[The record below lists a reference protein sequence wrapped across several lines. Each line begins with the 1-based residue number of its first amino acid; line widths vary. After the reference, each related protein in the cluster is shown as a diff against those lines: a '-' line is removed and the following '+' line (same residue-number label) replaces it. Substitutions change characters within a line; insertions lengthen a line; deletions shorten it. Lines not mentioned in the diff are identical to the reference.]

1 MAAAFGLLSLLSVV
15 VLGDES
21 GYTASEHQKMKLAAI
36 EAMWGTEAAPADF
49 TAFGIPN
56 QTTHRNDYAIKI
68 PYLMGLI
75 GTRSL
80 DEPIPGI
87 PELVGR
93 AEHRIRGG
101 QIAYGAL
108 QRIRAD
114 KNDAEARMVFDAHWQ
129 DLGHGLLLKRY
140 RDDIGNATPAQIA
153 QAAMDAVPRVLP
165 LF

>member
-1 MAAAFGLLSLLSVV
+1 
-15 VLGDES
+15 
-21 GYTASEHQKMKLAAI
+21 MKLAAI
-36 EAMWGTEAAPADF
+36 EAMWETEAAPADF

-56 QTTHRNDYAIKI
+56 QQTHRNDYAIKI

-75 GTRSL
+75 ATRSL
-80 DEPIPGI
+80 DTPIPGI
-87 PELVGR
+87 MELVER

-114 KNDAEARMVFDAHWQ
+114 KNDAEARKVFDAHWQ

-140 RDDIGNATPAQIA
+140 RDDIGNASPNRSRRRRWTPCRGCCRCSGPSASWRPSASI
-153 QAAMDAVPRVLP
+153 
-165 LF
+165 